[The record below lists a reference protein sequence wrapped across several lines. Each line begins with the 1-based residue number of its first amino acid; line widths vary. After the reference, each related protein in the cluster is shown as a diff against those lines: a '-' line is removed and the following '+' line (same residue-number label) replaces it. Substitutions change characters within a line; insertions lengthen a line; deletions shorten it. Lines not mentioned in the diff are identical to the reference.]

1 LVLATQ
7 KLGGITG
14 RGTMAVRVEPAPAAR
29 ILSRGRYS
37 SWLTTVDHKR
47 IGILYILTSL
57 IFFVVGGII
66 ALLMRSQLAR
76 PNEHVFTRD
85 HYDQLFT
92 MHGTTMIFLVVVPV
106 FAGLANFLVPLMI
119 GARDM
124 AFPRLN
130 ALSYWFFLL
139 GGIVLYAS
147 WFSGGGAARAGW
159 YSYPPLSEHAFE
171 PGRGQDL
178 WILAIHLTAISSI
191 LGAINFIVT
200 IHNMRARG
208 MGWMRLP
215 LFVWS
220 IEVYSILILI
230 ALTELAGALTLLL
243 LDRNAG
249 THFFLPSEG
258 GSAVLYQHM
267 FWFFGHPEVY
277 IMVLPAFGI
286 LSEVIPVFSRKPIFG
301 YKAIAFSTVAIG
313 FYSMLVWA
321 HHMFSVGLPNALN
334 IFFML
339 SSVTIAVPTGIKI
352 FNWIATTW
360 RGNVILDT
368 AMLFALGAVGVF
380 TIGGLSGIF
389 LAAFPFDWQVTDTY
403 FVVAHM
409 HYVLFGGSAF
419 ALFAAFYYWWPK
431 IFGRFLDER
440 LGKINFWLYF
450 VGINLTFFPQH
461 FLGLLGMPRR
471 IWTYNHHG
479 WWAAWNLVST
489 IGAFVMALGTLAFL
503 INVIRT
509 ARVGRRAGHD
519 PWVADTLEW
528 YTSSPPPPYNFD
540 KIPYVTSARPLRDLR
555 RRLQE
560 GAARA

>member
-1 LVLATQ
+1 
-7 KLGGITG
+7 
-14 RGTMAVRVEPAPAAR
+14 MAVRVSPSPASTVV
-29 ILSRGRYS
+29 SRGRYS
-37 SWLTTVDHKR
+37 SWLATVDHKR

-57 IFFVVGGII
+57 VFFVAGGII

-76 PNEHVFTRD
+76 PNEHIFTRNK
-85 HYDQLFT
+85 YDQLFT

-106 FAGLANFLVPLMI
+106 FAGLANYIVPLMI

-147 WFSGGGAARAGW
+147 WFSAGGAARAGW

-171 PGRGQDL
+171 PGKGQDL
-178 WILAIHLTAISSI
+178 WILAIHLTSISSI

-200 IHNMRARG
+200 IHNMRAPG
-208 MGWMRLP
+208 MSWMRMP

-220 IEVYSILILI
+220 IYVYAILILI

-249 THFFLPSEG
+249 THFFIPSEG
-258 GSAVLYQHM
+258 GSALLYQHM

-301 YKAIAFSTVAIG
+301 YKAIAFSTIAIG

-321 HHMFSVGLPNALN
+321 HHMFSVGLPTALN
-334 IFFML
+334 VFFML
-339 SSVTIAVPTGIKI
+339 SSMTIAVPTGIKI

-389 LAAFPFDWQVTDTY
+389 LASFPFDWQVTDTY

-431 IFGRFLDER
+431 MFGRFLDER

-450 VGINLTFFPQH
+450 IGINLTFFPQH

-471 IWTYNHHG
+471 VWTYNHHG

-489 IGAFVMALGTLAFL
+489 IGAFVMALATLVFL
-503 INVIRT
+503 INAVRT
-509 ARVGRRAGHD
+509 ARVGRRAGND
-519 PWVADTLEW
+519 PWMADTLEW

-540 KIPYVTSARPLRDLR
+540 KVPYVTSARPLRDLR
-555 RRLQE
+555 RRIQE
-560 GAARA
+560 EAVVHA

>member
-1 LVLATQ
+1 V
-7 KLGGITG
+7 
-14 RGTMAVRVEPAPAAR
+14 AVRVAPGPAAA
-29 ILSRGRYS
+29 IVSRGRFS
-37 SWLTTVDHKR
+37 SWLATVDHKR
-47 IGILYILTSL
+47 IGILYIVTSL
-57 IFFVVGGII
+57 AFFVAGGIV

-76 PNEHVFTRD
+76 PNEHLFTRD
-85 HYDQLFT
+85 TYDQMFT
-92 MHGTTMIFLVVVPV
+92 LHGTTMIFLVVVPV
-106 FAGLANFLVPLMI
+106 FAGLGNFLIPLMI

-130 ALSYWFFLL
+130 ALSYWVYLL
-139 GGIVLYAS
+139 GGIVLYSS

-159 YSYPPLSEHAFE
+159 YSYPPLSEQAFS
-171 PGRGQDL
+171 PGKGQDL
-178 WILAIHLTAISSI
+178 WILAIHLTTISSI

-200 IHNMRARG
+200 IHNMRAPG
-208 MGWMRLP
+208 MGWMRMP

-220 IEVYSILILI
+220 IYVYAVLILI
-230 ALTELAGALTLLL
+230 ALTVLAATLTLLL
-243 LDRNAG
+243 LDRHAG

-277 IMVLPAFGI
+277 VMVLPAFGI

-321 HHMFSVGLPNALN
+321 HHMFSVGMPNALN

-339 SSVTIAVPTGIKI
+339 SSMTIAVPTGIKI

-360 RGNVILDT
+360 RGNVILDS
-368 AMLFALGAVGVF
+368 AMLFALGAIAVF

-389 LAAFPFDWQVTDTY
+389 VAAFPFDWQVTDTY
-403 FVVAHM
+403 FIVAHM
-409 HYVLFGGSAF
+409 HYVLFGGSVF
-419 ALFAAFYYWWPK
+419 ALFAGFYYWWPK

-440 LGKINFWLYF
+440 LGKLNFWLYF
-450 VGINLTFFPQH
+450 IGINLTFFPQH

-471 IWTYNHHG
+471 VWTYNHHG

-489 IGAFVMALGTLAFL
+489 IGAFVMALGTLVFL
-503 INVIRT
+503 VNVAKT
-509 ARVGRRAGHD
+509 VRVGRRAGHD

-528 YTSSPPPPYNFD
+528 YTSSPPPPHNFD
-540 KIPYVTSARPLRDLR
+540 KVPYVTSARPLRDLR

-560 GAARA
+560 SAARA

>member
-1 LVLATQ
+1 
-7 KLGGITG
+7 
-14 RGTMAVRVEPAPAAR
+14 MAVRVTPAPAAT
-29 ILSRGRYS
+29 IVSRGRYS
-37 SWLTTVDHKR
+37 SWLATVDHKR

-57 IFFVVGGII
+57 VFFVAGGIV

-85 HYDQLFT
+85 TYDQMFT
-92 MHGTTMIFLVVVPV
+92 MHGTTMVFLVVVPV

-130 ALSYWFFLL
+130 ALSYWFYLL
-139 GGIVLYAS
+139 GGFVLYAS

-171 PGRGQDL
+171 PGKGQDL
-178 WILAIHLTAISSI
+178 WILAIHLTTISSI

-200 IHNMRARG
+200 IHNMRAPG

-220 IEVYSILILI
+220 IEVYAILILI

-249 THFFLPSEG
+249 THFFLPSQG

-321 HHMFSVGLPNALN
+321 HHMFSVGMPNALN

-368 AMLFALGAVGVF
+368 PMLFALGAVGVF

-431 IFGRFLDER
+431 MFGRFLDER
-440 LGKINFWLYF
+440 LGRLNFWLYF
-450 VGINLTFFPQH
+450 IGVNLTFFPQH

-471 IWTYNHHG
+471 VWTYNHHG

-489 IGAFVMALGTLAFL
+489 IGAFVMALATLVFL
-503 INVIRT
+503 VNVVRT
-509 ARVGRRAGHD
+509 TRVGRRAGHD

-528 YTSSPPPPYNFD
+528 YTSSPPPAHNFD
-540 KIPYVTSARPLRDLR
+540 KVPYVTSARPLRDLR

-560 GAARA
+560 STARA

>member
-1 LVLATQ
+1 
-7 KLGGITG
+7 
-14 RGTMAVRVEPAPAAR
+14 MAVRVTPAPAAT
-29 ILSRGRYS
+29 IVSRGRYS
-37 SWLTTVDHKR
+37 SWLATVDHKR

-57 IFFVVGGII
+57 VFFVAGGIV

-85 HYDQLFT
+85 TYDQMFT
-92 MHGTTMIFLVVVPV
+92 MHGTTMVFLVVVPV

-130 ALSYWFFLL
+130 ALSYWFYLL
-139 GGIVLYAS
+139 GGFVLYAS

-171 PGRGQDL
+171 PGKGQDL
-178 WILAIHLTAISSI
+178 WILAIHLTTISSI

-200 IHNMRARG
+200 IHNMRAPG

-220 IEVYSILILI
+220 IEVYAILILI

-249 THFFLPSEG
+249 THFFLPSQG

-321 HHMFSVGLPNALN
+321 HHMFSVGMPNALN

-368 AMLFALGAVGVF
+368 PMLFALGAVGVF

-431 IFGRFLDER
+431 MFGRFLDER
-440 LGKINFWLYF
+440 LGRLNFWLYF
-450 VGINLTFFPQH
+450 IGVNLTFFPQH

-489 IGAFVMALGTLAFL
+489 IGAFVMALATLVFL
-503 INVIRT
+503 VNVVRT
-509 ARVGRRAGHD
+509 TRVGRRAGHD

-528 YTSSPPPPYNFD
+528 YTSSPPPAHNFD
-540 KIPYVTSARPLRDLR
+540 KVPYVTSARPLRDLR

-560 GAARA
+560 STARA

>member
-1 LVLATQ
+1 
-7 KLGGITG
+7 
-14 RGTMAVRVEPAPAAR
+14 MAVRVTPAPAATVV
-29 ILSRGRYS
+29 SRGRYS
-37 SWLTTVDHKR
+37 SWLATVDHKR

-57 IFFVVGGII
+57 LFFVAGGII

-76 PNEHVFTRD
+76 PNEHIFTRNR
-85 HYDQLFT
+85 YDELFT

-106 FAGLANFLVPLMI
+106 FAGLANYLVPLMI

-147 WFSGGGAARAGW
+147 WFSAGGAARAGW

-171 PGRGQDL
+171 PGKGQDL
-178 WILAIHLTAISSI
+178 WILAIHLTSISSI

-200 IHNMRARG
+200 IHNMRAPG
-208 MGWMRLP
+208 MSWMRMP

-220 IEVYSILILI
+220 IYVYAILILI

-243 LDRNAG
+243 LDRNVG

-301 YKAIAFSTVAIG
+301 YKAIAFSTIAIG

-321 HHMFSVGLPNALN
+321 HHMFSVGMPTALN

-339 SSVTIAVPTGIKI
+339 SSMTIAVPTGIKI
-352 FNWIATTW
+352 LNWIATTW

-368 AMLFALGAVGVF
+368 PMLFALGAVGVF
-380 TIGGLSGIF
+380 TIGGLSGVM

-431 IFGRFLDER
+431 MFGRFLDER
-440 LGKINFWLYF
+440 LGKVNFWLYF
-450 VGINLTFFPQH
+450 IGINLTFFPQH

-471 IWTYNHHG
+471 VWTYNHHG

-489 IGAFVMALGTLAFL
+489 IGAFVMALATLVFVINAFKTT
-503 INVIRT
+503 RS
-509 ARVGRRAGHD
+509 GRRAGND
-519 PWVADTLEW
+519 PWKADTLEW
-528 YTSSPPPPYNFD
+528 YTSSPPPAYNFD
-540 KIPYVTSARPLRDLR
+540 KVPYVTSARPLRDLR
-555 RRLQE
+555 RRIQE
-560 GAARA
+560 EDLVHA

>member
-1 LVLATQ
+1 
-7 KLGGITG
+7 
-14 RGTMAVRVEPAPAAR
+14 MAVRPAPYPAAT
-29 ILSRGRYS
+29 IVSRGRFS
-37 SWLTTVDHKR
+37 SWLATVDHKR
-47 IGILYILTSL
+47 IGIMYILTSL
-57 IFFVVGGII
+57 AFFVAGGVI

-76 PNEHVFTRD
+76 PNEHVFTRNT
-85 HYDQLFT
+85 YDEMFT

-106 FAGLANFLVPLMI
+106 FAGLGNYLVPLMI

-130 ALSYWFFLL
+130 AASYWFYLL
-139 GGIVLYAS
+139 GGIVLFAS
-147 WFSGGGAARAGW
+147 WFASQGAARAGW
-159 YSYPPLSEHAFE
+159 YSYPPLSEEAFS

-178 WILAIHLTAISSI
+178 WILAIHLTSISSI

-200 IHNMRARG
+200 IHNMRAPG
-208 MGWMRLP
+208 MGWMRMP

-220 IEVYSILILI
+220 IYVYAILILI

-243 LDRNAG
+243 LDRNLD
-249 THFFLPSEG
+249 THFFLPQKG

-301 YKAIAFSTVAIG
+301 YKAIAFSTIAIG

-339 SSVTIAVPTGIKI
+339 SSLTIAVPTGIKI

-389 LAAFPFDWQVTDTY
+389 LASFPFDWQVTDTY

-419 ALFAAFYYWWPK
+419 ALFAGFYYWWPK
-431 IFGRFLDER
+431 MFGRILDER
-440 LGKINFWLYF
+440 LGKLNFWLYF
-450 VGINLTFFPQH
+450 IGVNLTFFPQH

-471 IWTYNHHG
+471 VWTWDGNA
-479 WWAAWNLVST
+479 WWQTWNLMST
-489 IGAFVMALGTLAFL
+489 IGSFVMALATLVFL
-503 INVIRT
+503 INVIKT

-519 PWVADTLEW
+519 PWLADTLEW
-528 YTSSPPPPYNFD
+528 FTSSPPPAHNFD
-540 KIPYVTSARPLRDLR
+540 RVPYVTSSRPLRDLR
-555 RRLQE
+555 RRLE
-560 GAARA
+560 EAEVRA

>member
-1 LVLATQ
+1 
-7 KLGGITG
+7 
-14 RGTMAVRVEPAPAAR
+14 MAVSAEAVYPVPWY
-29 ILSRGRYS
+29 RGRFT
-37 SWLTTVDHKR
+37 SWLVTVDHKR
-47 IGILYILTSL
+47 IGILYIATSL
-57 IFFVVGGII
+57 VFFAAGGVM
-66 ALLMRSQLAR
+66 ALLMRAQLAT
-76 PNEHVFTRD
+76 PNEKFLTKDSYNQV
-85 HYDQLFT
+85 LT
-92 MHGTTMIFLVVVPV
+92 MHGTTMIFLVVVPIL
-106 FAGLANFLVPLMI
+106 AGFGNYLVPLMI

-147 WFSGGGAARAGW
+147 WFSAGGAARAGW

-171 PGRGQDL
+171 PGKGQDL
-178 WILAIHLTAISSI
+178 WILAIHLTSISSI

-200 IHNMRARG
+200 IHNMRAPG
-208 MGWMRLP
+208 MSWMRMP

-220 IEVYSILILI
+220 IYVYAILILI

-243 LDRNAG
+243 LDRNVD
-249 THFFLPSEG
+249 THFFIPSKG

-301 YKAIAFSTVAIG
+301 YKAIAFSTIAIG

-321 HHMFSVGLPNALN
+321 HHMFSVGMPTALN

-339 SSVTIAVPTGIKI
+339 SSMTIAVPTGIKI

-431 IFGRFLDER
+431 MFGRFLDER
-440 LGKINFWLYF
+440 LGKVNFWLYF
-450 VGINLTFFPQH
+450 IGINLTFFPQH

-471 IWTYNHHG
+471 VWTYNHHG

-489 IGAFVMALGTLAFL
+489 IGAFVMAFGTLVFL
-503 INVIRT
+503 INVVRT
-509 ARVGRRAGHD
+509 TRVGRRAGHD

-528 YTSSPPPPYNFD
+528 YTTSPPPAYNFD
-540 KIPYVTSARPLRDLR
+540 KVPYVTSARPLRDLR

-560 GAARA
+560 GSVHA

>member
-1 LVLATQ
+1 MT
-7 KLGGITG
+7 
-14 RGTMAVRVEPAPAAR
+14 VRVAPSPASTVV
-29 ILSRGRYS
+29 SRGRYS
-37 SWLTTVDHKR
+37 SWLATVDHKR

-57 IFFVVGGII
+57 LFFVAGGII

-76 PNEHVFTRD
+76 PNEHIFTRN
-85 HYDQLFT
+85 HYDELFT

-106 FAGLANFLVPLMI
+106 FAGLGNFLVPLMI

-147 WFSGGGAARAGW
+147 WFSAGGAARAGW
-159 YSYPPLSEHAFE
+159 YSYPPLSELAFE
-171 PGRGQDL
+171 PGKGQDL
-178 WILAIHLTAISSI
+178 WILAIHLTSISSI

-200 IHNMRARG
+200 IHNMRAPG
-208 MGWMRLP
+208 MSWMRMP

-220 IEVYSILILI
+220 IYVYAILILI

-243 LDRNAG
+243 LDRNVG
-249 THFFLPSEG
+249 THFFLPSKG

-301 YKAIAFSTVAIG
+301 YKAIAFSTIAIG

-321 HHMFSVGLPNALN
+321 HHMFSVGMPTALN

-339 SSVTIAVPTGIKI
+339 SSMTIAVPTGIKI
-352 FNWIATTW
+352 LNWIATTW

-368 AMLFALGAVGVF
+368 PMLFALGAVGVF
-380 TIGGLSGIF
+380 TIGGLSGVM

-431 IFGRFLDER
+431 MFGRFLDDR

-450 VGINLTFFPQH
+450 IGINLTFFPQH

-489 IGAFVMALGTLAFL
+489 IGAFVMALATLVFI
-503 INVIRT
+503 INAVKTTRS
-509 ARVGRRAGHD
+509 GRRAGND
-519 PWVADTLEW
+519 PWTADTLEW
-528 YTSSPPPPYNFD
+528 YTSSPPPAYNFD
-540 KIPYVTSARPLRDLR
+540 KVPYVTSARPLRDLR
-555 RRLQE
+555 RRIKEEDLVH
-560 GAARA
+560 A